1 MRIYLTLLF
10 LFLALASSSQELT
23 EKQRVEADAARERTL
38 KEVARQFPGIKVDDM
53 LDFYEQNAPDTLNEW
68 RVRCIYTPN
77 TAQAYLNA
85 LAKRYS
91 IIEDMRKKAP
101 DFYLYNVEQ
110 LRMEMEIRKL
120 SYAIKTLQ
128 QNKGD
133 LNQIQELK
141 AKLETLLKYSFD
153 KSQEMEEKK
162 LRNMEAQ
169 LNELKS
175 QIHKRAANK
184 DLIIQQKLKLL
195 TESNQ

>member
-10 LFLALASSSQELT
+10 LFLVLASSSQELT
-23 EKQRVEADAARERTL
+23 EKQRVEADTARERTL
-38 KEVARQFPGIKVDDM
+38 KEVARQFPGIKVDEM

-91 IIEDMRKKAP
+91 TIEDMRKKAP

-120 SYAIKTLQ
+120 SYAIKTMR
-128 QNKGD
+128 QNKED
-133 LNQIQELK
+133 PNQIQELK
-141 AKLETLLKYSFD
+141 AKLETVLKNSFD

-162 LRNMEAQ
+162 LKNMEAQ

-175 QIHKRAANK
+175 QIHKRAANR

>member
-1 MRIYLTLLF
+1 MRIYLTLLL
-10 LFLALASSSQELT
+10 LFLALFSSSQELT
-23 EKQRVEADAARERTL
+23 EKQRIEADAARERTL
-38 KEVARQFPGIKVDDM
+38 KEVARQFPSIKVDDM

-68 RVRCIYTPN
+68 RVRCIYSPN
-77 TAQAYLNA
+77 TAQDYLNT
-85 LAKRYS
+85 LAKRYA

-120 SYAIKTLQ
+120 SFAIKTLQ

-133 LNQIQELK
+133 LNQIQESK
-141 AKLETLLKYSFD
+141 AKLEIVLKTSFD

-169 LNELKS
+169 LNELRS
-175 QIHKRAANK
+175 QIQKRAANRE
-184 DLIIQQKLKLL
+184 LIIQQKLKLL